1 MLINCVLLSYNRP
14 IWLRHALAS
23 VARQT
28 HQDYRLIVVDESTIF
43 DVKAAIAEFPLKEV
57 SVVKV
62 DVSRDQRRRRN
73 PVGANMNLA
82 MPLLSS
88 GLACFL
94 CDDDYYYP
102 GWFAA
107 ASRHFEE
114 HPDHQVGFGIL
125 NYSKSPAMILPKVT
139 AWGRRFFDEP
149 VTDPFCRL
157 DHTQV
162 VHRVFQPPYRWPEEI
177 EKIREPDGYYFRE
190 ISKDHLFHPIPAL
203 AVVKREHEK
212 ALRWNVKSIQDGTL
226 EASRE

>member
-1 MLINCVLLSYNRP
+1 MVNCVLLSYNRP

-23 VARQT
+23 VAGQT
-28 HQDYRLIVVDESTIF
+28 HKDYRLIVVDESTIF

-57 SVVKV
+57 SLVKV

-82 MPLLSS
+82 MPLISS
-88 GLACFL
+88 GLACYL

-102 GWFAA
+102 DWFAA

-114 HPDHQVGFGIL
+114 NPGHQVGFGIL
-125 NYSKSPAMILPKVT
+125 NYSKNPAMAFPKMT
-139 AWGRRFFDEP
+139 QWGRRFFDEP

-162 VHRVFQPPYRWPEEI
+162 VHRVFQPPYRWPEEV

-190 ISKDHLFHPIPAL
+190 IAKDHLFHPIQAL

-212 ALRWNVKSIQDGTL
+212 ALRWNVKAIQDGTL